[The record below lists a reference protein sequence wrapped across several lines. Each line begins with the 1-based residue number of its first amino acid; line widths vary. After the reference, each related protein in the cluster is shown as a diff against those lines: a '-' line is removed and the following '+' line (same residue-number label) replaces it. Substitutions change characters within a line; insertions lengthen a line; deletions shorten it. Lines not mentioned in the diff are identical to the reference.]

1 MHLEKM
7 HFLKRHIY
15 CSFLSMANS
24 PKEIVLKGIPASPGI
39 CHGDAML
46 FTQINIDVPLYDI
59 TEDQI
64 SKEKERFEKAII
76 TTREEILQIRDQ
88 VSNSLGEDEA
98 LIFDA
103 HLMVLEDNALITET
117 IQHLEQYKQ
126 NVESSF
132 NVVVE
137 RYINFFKTIEDEYLR
152 ERVSDIKD
160 VSRRVLNNLVGAKKN
175 GNLSAQQSRIIVS
188 EDISPSQAV
197 GFDKENLLGFITDSG
212 GATSHFVIM
221 SRSFKIPA
229 VVGLHNATE
238 KIKQND
244 YLLIDGY
251 EGLVFINPTADTIKE
266 YDRIANKQLE
276 IERTFQEELIEKT
289 ETLDG
294 HTIELMANIEA
305 SDDISKSIQDNFDGI
320 GLFRTESIYLKKNGM
335 PSEEEQFNEYASVVK
350 NANEKPVIIR
360 TLDIGGDKLINGV
373 HDDSFLGLRAIRFC
387 LENLTI
393 FKTQLRAILRASVFG
408 DIRIMYPMISGI
420 EELDKAN
427 YILNEVRDE
436 LLSEKIEFNP
446 NIQVGAMI
454 ELPSAVSIIDLL
466 ANKVDFFSVGTN
478 DLIQYLMAVD
488 RMDDRVSHLYQPT
501 HPAVLRSLKT
511 IFEQSNSNQKHVSVC
526 GEMAGEPIY
535 AALLIGLGARSLS
548 VSVSRLPEIKHYIRL
563 MNLDALKNL
572 INELMKLD
580 QAEPIEQKLSAFIEK
595 IKQ

>member
-1 MHLEKM
+1 MTNH
-7 HFLKRHIY
+7 
-15 CSFLSMANS
+15 A
-24 PKEIVLKGIPASPGI
+24 KEIVLKGIPASPGI
-39 CHGDAML
+39 CHGEAML
-46 FTQINIDVPLYDI
+46 FAQINIDVPLYR
-59 TEDQI
+59 I
-64 SKEKERFEKAII
+64 SENEVSVEKERFQKAILA
-76 TTREEILQIRDQ
+76 TREEIIQIRDQ

-117 IQHLEQYKQ
+117 IQHIEQNKQ
-126 NVESSF
+126 NVEYSF

-160 VSRRVLNNLVGAKKN
+160 VSRRVLNHLVGATKN
-175 GNLSAQQSRIIVS
+175 TSLSTPQNRIIVS
-188 EDISPSQAV
+188 EDITPSQAV
-197 GFDKENLLGFITDSG
+197 SFNKDNLLGFITDSG

-244 YLLIDGY
+244 YILIDGY
-251 EGLVFINPTADTIKE
+251 EGLVFINPSAETIKE
-266 YDRIANKQLE
+266 YDQIANKQRE
-276 IERTFQEELIEKT
+276 IERSFQEELVEKT

-294 HTIELMANIEA
+294 HSIELMANIEA
-305 SDDISKSIQDNFDGI
+305 SDDISASIQDSFDGI
-320 GLFRTESIYLKKNGM
+320 GLFRTESIYLMKNGL

-350 NANEKPVIIR
+350 NTNGKPVIIR

-393 FKTQLRAILRASVFG
+393 FKTQLRAILRASIFG
-408 DIRIMYPMISGI
+408 DIRIMYPMISGV

-427 YILNEVRDE
+427 YILDEVKEE
-436 LLSEKIEFNP
+436 LLAEEIAFDSD
-446 NIQVGAMI
+446 IQVGAMI

-501 HPAVLRSLKT
+501 HPAVLRSLKS
-511 IFEQSNSNQKHVSVC
+511 IFEQSDSNQKHVSVC

-535 AALLIGLGARSLS
+535 AALLIGLGAKSLS

-563 MNLDALKNL
+563 MNLGELKEL
-572 INELMKLD
+572 INELMTLD
-580 QAEPIEQKLSAFIEK
+580 QADPIEQKLKAFIEK
-595 IKQ
+595 L

>member
-1 MHLEKM
+1 
-7 HFLKRHIY
+7 
-15 CSFLSMANS
+15 MANNS
-24 PKEIVLKGIPASPGI
+24 KEVVLKGIPASPGI
-39 CHGDAML
+39 CHGFAML
-46 FTQINIDVPLYDI
+46 FAQINIDIPVYDI
-59 TEDQI
+59 SEDEI
-64 SKEKERFEKAII
+64 SIEKERFEKAII
-76 TTREEILQIRDQ
+76 ATREEIIQIRDQ
-88 VSNSLGEDEA
+88 VSNSLGKDEA

-117 IQHLEQYKQ
+117 IQHLEQNKQ
-126 NVESSF
+126 NVEYSF

-152 ERVSDIKD
+152 ERVSDIND
-160 VSRRVLNNLVGAKKN
+160 VSRRVLNNLVGAIKN
-175 GNLSAQQSRIIVS
+175 GGESTQQSRIIVS
-188 EDISPSQAV
+188 EDITPSQAV
-197 GFDKENLLGFITDSG
+197 GFDKNNLLGFITDSG

-221 SRSFKIPA
+221 SRSLKIPA

-238 KIKQND
+238 KIKPND

-251 EGLVFINPTADTIKE
+251 EGLAFINPTTETIKE
-266 YDRIANKQLE
+266 YDQIANKHLE
-276 IERTFQEELIEKT
+276 IERTFQEELVEKT

-294 HTIELMANIEA
+294 QSIELMANIE
-305 SDDISKSIQDNFDGI
+305 SSNDISESVQNSFDGI

-335 PSEEEQFNEYASVVK
+335 PSEEEQFEEYASVAK
-350 NANEKPVIIR
+350 NTNGKPVIIR

-408 DIRIMYPMISGI
+408 DIRIMYPMISGT

-427 YILNEVRDE
+427 YIFNEVKEE
-436 LLSEKIEFNP
+436 LLSEKIAFNP
-446 NIQVGAMI
+446 DIQVGAMI

-466 ANKVDFFSVGTN
+466 AKKVDFFSVGTN

-511 IFEQSNSNQKHVSVC
+511 IFEQSESNQKPVCVC
-526 GEMAGEPIY
+526 GEMAGDPIY

-548 VSVSRLPEIKHYIRL
+548 ASISRLPEIKHYIRL
-563 MNLDALKNL
+563 MNLGELKEL
-572 INELMKLD
+572 INELMTLD
-580 QAEPIEQKLSAFIEK
+580 QAEPIEQKLIAFLEK
-595 IKQ
+595 LKH

>member
-1 MHLEKM
+1 MTNH
-7 HFLKRHIY
+7 
-15 CSFLSMANS
+15 A
-24 PKEIVLKGIPASPGI
+24 KEIVLKGIPASPGI

-46 FTQINIDVPLYDI
+46 FAQINIDVPLYR
-59 TEDQI
+59 I
-64 SKEKERFEKAII
+64 SENEVSVEKERFQKAILA
-76 TTREEILQIRDQ
+76 TREEIIQIRDQ

-117 IQHLEQYKQ
+117 IQHIEQNKQ
-126 NVESSF
+126 NVEYSF

-137 RYINFFKTIEDEYLR
+137 RYINFFKTIEDEYLK

-160 VSRRVLNNLVGAKKN
+160 VSRRVLNHLVGATKN
-175 GNLSAQQSRIIVS
+175 TSLSTPQNRIIVS
-188 EDISPSQAV
+188 EDITPSQAV
-197 GFDKENLLGFITDSG
+197 SFNKDNLLGFITDSG

-244 YLLIDGY
+244 YILIDGY
-251 EGLVFINPTADTIKE
+251 EGLVFINPSAETIKE
-266 YDRIANKQLE
+266 YDQIANKQRE
-276 IERTFQEELIEKT
+276 IERSFQEELVEKT

-294 HTIELMANIEA
+294 HSIELMANIEA
-305 SDDISKSIQDNFDGI
+305 SDDISASIQDSFDGI
-320 GLFRTESIYLKKNGM
+320 GLFRTESIYLMKNGM

-350 NANEKPVIIR
+350 NTNGKPVIIR

-393 FKTQLRAILRASVFG
+393 FKTQLRAILRASIFG
-408 DIRIMYPMISGI
+408 DIRIMYPMISGV

-427 YILNEVRDE
+427 YILDEVKEE
-436 LLSEKIEFNP
+436 LLAEEIAFDSD
-446 NIQVGAMI
+446 IQVGAMI

-501 HPAVLRSLKT
+501 HPAVLRSLKS
-511 IFEQSNSNQKHVSVC
+511 IFEQSDINQKHVSVC

-535 AALLIGLGARSLS
+535 AALLIGLGAKSLS

-563 MNLDALKNL
+563 MNLGELKEL
-572 INELMKLD
+572 INELMTLD
-580 QAEPIEQKLSAFIEK
+580 QADPIEQKLKAFIEK
-595 IKQ
+595 L

>member
-1 MHLEKM
+1 MTN
-7 HFLKRHIY
+7 
-15 CSFLSMANS
+15 NS
-24 PKEIVLKGIPASPGI
+24 KEIVLKGIPASPGI
-39 CHGDAML
+39 CHGFAML
-46 FTQINIDVPLYDI
+46 FAQINIEIPIYRI
-59 TEDQI
+59 TGDEI
-64 SKEKERFEKAII
+64 SSEKDRFEKAII
-76 TTREEILQIRDQ
+76 ATREEIIQIRDQ

-117 IQHLEQYKQ
+117 IQHLEHNKQ
-126 NVESSF
+126 NVEYSF

-160 VSRRVLNNLVGAKKN
+160 VSRRVLNNLVGATKS
-175 GNLSAQQSRIIVS
+175 GTQFTQQSRIIVS
-188 EDISPSQAV
+188 EDITPSQAV
-197 GFDKENLLGFITDSG
+197 GFDKNNLLGFITDSG

-221 SRSFKIPA
+221 SRSLKIPA

-238 KIKQND
+238 KIKPND

-251 EGLVFINPTADTIKE
+251 EGLVFINPTSDTLKE
-266 YDRIANKQLE
+266 YDEIASKQLE
-276 IERTFQEELIEKT
+276 IERTFQEELVEKT

-294 HTIELMANIEA
+294 HSIELMANIEA
-305 SDDISKSIQDNFDGI
+305 SDDISESVQDSFDGI

-335 PSEEEQFNEYASVVK
+335 PSEEEQFEEYTSVAK
-350 NANEKPVIIR
+350 NAKGKPVIIR

-408 DIRIMYPMISGI
+408 DIRIMYPMISGT

-427 YILNEVRDE
+427 FIFNEVKEE
-436 LLSEKIEFNP
+436 LLSEKIAFNP
-446 NIQVGAMI
+446 KIQVGAMI

-466 ANKVDFFSVGTN
+466 AKKVDFFSVGTN

-501 HPAVLRSLKT
+501 HPAVLRSLKV
-511 IFEQSNSNQKHVSVC
+511 IFEQSESNQKPVCVC

-535 AALLIGLGARSLS
+535 ALLLIGLGARSLS
-548 VSVSRLPEIKHYIRL
+548 ASISRLPEIKHYIRL
-563 MNLDALKNL
+563 INLGELKEL
-572 INELMKLD
+572 INELMTLD
-580 QAEPIEQKLSAFIEK
+580 QAEPIKQKLSAFLEK
-595 IKQ
+595 IK

>member
-1 MHLEKM
+1 MTDH
-7 HFLKRHIY
+7 
-15 CSFLSMANS
+15 A
-24 PKEIVLKGIPASPGI
+24 KEIVLKGIPASPGI

-46 FTQINIDVPLYDI
+46 FAQINIDVPLYR
-59 TEDQI
+59 I
-64 SKEKERFEKAII
+64 SENEVSVEKERFQKAILA
-76 TTREEILQIRDQ
+76 TREEIIQIRDQ

-117 IQHLEQYKQ
+117 IQHIEQNKQ
-126 NVESSF
+126 NVEYSF

-160 VSRRVLNNLVGAKKN
+160 VSRRVLNHLVGATKN
-175 GNLSAQQSRIIVS
+175 TSLSTPQNRIIVS
-188 EDISPSQAV
+188 EDITPSQAV
-197 GFDKENLLGFITDSG
+197 SFNKDNLLGFITDSG

-244 YLLIDGY
+244 YILIDGY
-251 EGLVFINPTADTIKE
+251 EGLVFINPSAETVKE
-266 YDRIANKQLE
+266 YDQIANKQRE
-276 IERTFQEELIEKT
+276 IERSFQEELVEKT

-294 HTIELMANIEA
+294 HSIELMANIEA
-305 SDDISKSIQDNFDGI
+305 SDDISASIQDSFDGI
-320 GLFRTESIYLKKNGM
+320 GLFRTESIYLMKNGM
-335 PSEEEQFNEYASVVK
+335 PSEEEQFNEYTSVAK
-350 NANEKPVIIR
+350 NTNGKPVIIR

-393 FKTQLRAILRASVFG
+393 FKTQLRAILRASIFG
-408 DIRIMYPMISGI
+408 DIRIMYPMISGV

-427 YILNEVRDE
+427 YILNEVKEE
-436 LLSEKIEFNP
+436 LLAEEIAFDSD
-446 NIQVGAMI
+446 IQVGAMI

-501 HPAVLRSLKT
+501 HPAVLRALKS
-511 IFEQSNSNQKHVSVC
+511 IFEQSDSNQKHVSVC

-535 AALLIGLGARSLS
+535 AALLIGLGAKSLS

-563 MNLDALKNL
+563 MNLGELKEL
-572 INELMKLD
+572 INELMTLD
-580 QAEPIEQKLSAFIEK
+580 QSDPIEQKLKAFIEK
-595 IKQ
+595 L

>member
-1 MHLEKM
+1 
-7 HFLKRHIY
+7 
-15 CSFLSMANS
+15 MANNS
-24 PKEIVLKGIPASPGI
+24 KEVVLKGIPASPGI
-39 CHGDAML
+39 CHGFAML
-46 FTQINIDVPLYDI
+46 FAQINIDIPVYDI
-59 TEDQI
+59 SEDGI
-64 SKEKERFEKAII
+64 SIEKERFEKAII
-76 TTREEILQIRDQ
+76 ATREEIIQIRDQ
-88 VSNSLGEDEA
+88 VSNSLGKDEA

-117 IQHLEQYKQ
+117 IQHLEQNKQ
-126 NVESSF
+126 NVEYSF

-160 VSRRVLNNLVGAKKN
+160 VSRRVLNNLVGAIKN
-175 GNLSAQQSRIIVS
+175 GGQSTQQSRIIVS
-188 EDISPSQAV
+188 EDITPSQAV
-197 GFDKENLLGFITDSG
+197 GFDKNNLLGFITDSG

-221 SRSFKIPA
+221 SRSLKIPA

-238 KIKQND
+238 KIKPND

-251 EGLVFINPTADTIKE
+251 EGLVFINPTTETIKE
-266 YDRIANKQLE
+266 YDQIANKHLE
-276 IERTFQEELIEKT
+276 IERTFQEELVEKT

-294 HTIELMANIEA
+294 QSIELMANIE
-305 SDDISKSIQDNFDGI
+305 SSNDISESVQNSFDGI

-335 PSEEEQFNEYASVVK
+335 PSEEEQFEEYASVAK
-350 NANEKPVIIR
+350 NTNEKPVIIR

-408 DIRIMYPMISGI
+408 DIRIMYPMISGT

-427 YILNEVRDE
+427 YIFNEVKEE
-436 LLSEKIEFNP
+436 LLSEKIAFNP
-446 NIQVGAMI
+446 DIQVGAMI

-466 ANKVDFFSVGTN
+466 AKKVDFFSIGTN

-511 IFEQSNSNQKHVSVC
+511 IFEQSESNQKPVCVC
-526 GEMAGEPIY
+526 GEMAGDPIY

-548 VSVSRLPEIKHYIRL
+548 ASISRLPEIKHYIRL
-563 MNLDALKNL
+563 MNLGELKEL
-572 INELMKLD
+572 INELMTLD
-580 QAEPIEQKLSAFIEK
+580 QAEPIEQKLIAFLENLK
-595 IKQ
+595 H

>member
-1 MHLEKM
+1 MTNH
-7 HFLKRHIY
+7 
-15 CSFLSMANS
+15 A
-24 PKEIVLKGIPASPGI
+24 KEIVLKGIPASPGI

-46 FTQINIDVPLYDI
+46 FAQINIDVPLYR
-59 TEDQI
+59 I
-64 SKEKERFEKAII
+64 SENEVSVEKERFQKAILA
-76 TTREEILQIRDQ
+76 TREEIIQIRDQ

-117 IQHLEQYKQ
+117 IQHIEQNKQ
-126 NVESSF
+126 NVEYSF

-160 VSRRVLNNLVGAKKN
+160 VSRRVLNHLVGATKN
-175 GNLSAQQSRIIVS
+175 TSLSTPQNRIIVS
-188 EDISPSQAV
+188 EDITPSQAV
-197 GFDKENLLGFITDSG
+197 SFNKDNLLGFITDSG

-244 YLLIDGY
+244 YILIDGY
-251 EGLVFINPTADTIKE
+251 EGLVFINPSAETIKE
-266 YDRIANKQLE
+266 YDQIANKQRE
-276 IERTFQEELIEKT
+276 IERSFQEELVEKT

-294 HTIELMANIEA
+294 HSIELMANIEA
-305 SDDISKSIQDNFDGI
+305 SDDISASIQDSFDGI
-320 GLFRTESIYLKKNGM
+320 GLFRTESIYLMKNGM

-350 NANEKPVIIR
+350 NTNGKPVIIR

-393 FKTQLRAILRASVFG
+393 FKTQLRAILRASIFG
-408 DIRIMYPMISGI
+408 DIRIMYPMISGV

-427 YILNEVRDE
+427 YILDEVKEE
-436 LLSEKIEFNP
+436 LLAEEIAFDSD
-446 NIQVGAMI
+446 IQVGAMI

-501 HPAVLRSLKT
+501 HPAVLRSLKS
-511 IFEQSNSNQKHVSVC
+511 IFEQSDSNQKHVSVC

-535 AALLIGLGARSLS
+535 AALLIGLGAKSLS
-548 VSVSRLPEIKHYIRL
+548 VSVSRLPEIKHFIRL
-563 MNLDALKNL
+563 MNLGELKEL
-572 INELMKLD
+572 INELMTLD
-580 QAEPIEQKLSAFIEK
+580 QADPIEQKLKAFIEK
-595 IKQ
+595 L

>member
-1 MHLEKM
+1 MTNH
-7 HFLKRHIY
+7 
-15 CSFLSMANS
+15 A
-24 PKEIVLKGIPASPGI
+24 KEIVLKGIPASPGI

-46 FTQINIDVPLYDI
+46 FAQINIDVPLYR
-59 TEDQI
+59 I
-64 SKEKERFEKAII
+64 SENEVSVEKERFQKAILA
-76 TTREEILQIRDQ
+76 TREEIIQIRDQ

-117 IQHLEQYKQ
+117 IQHIEQNKQ
-126 NVESSF
+126 NVEYSF

-160 VSRRVLNNLVGAKKN
+160 VSRRVLNHLVGATKN
-175 GNLSAQQSRIIVS
+175 TSLSTPQNRIIVS
-188 EDISPSQAV
+188 EDITPSQAV
-197 GFDKENLLGFITDSG
+197 SFNKDNLLGFITDSG

-244 YLLIDGY
+244 YILIDGY
-251 EGLVFINPTADTIKE
+251 EGLVFINPSSETIKE
-266 YDRIANKQLE
+266 YDQIANKQRE
-276 IERTFQEELIEKT
+276 IERSFQEELAEKT

-294 HTIELMANIEA
+294 HSIELMANIEA
-305 SDDISKSIQDNFDGI
+305 SDDISASIQDSFDGI
-320 GLFRTESIYLKKNGM
+320 GLFRTESIYLMKNGM
-335 PSEEEQFNEYASVVK
+335 PSEEEQFNEYASVAK
-350 NANEKPVIIR
+350 NTNGKPVIIR

-393 FKTQLRAILRASVFG
+393 FKTQLRAILRASIFG

-427 YILNEVRDE
+427 YILDEVKEE
-436 LLSEKIEFNP
+436 LLAEEIAFDSD
-446 NIQVGAMI
+446 IQVGAMI

-501 HPAVLRSLKT
+501 HPAVLRSLKS
-511 IFEQSNSNQKHVSVC
+511 IFEQSDSNQKHVSVC

-535 AALLIGLGARSLS
+535 AALLIGLGAKSLS

-563 MNLDALKNL
+563 MNIGELKEL
-572 INELMKLD
+572 INELMTLD
-580 QAEPIEQKLSAFIEK
+580 QADTIEQKLKAFIEK
-595 IKQ
+595 L

>member
-1 MHLEKM
+1 MTNH
-7 HFLKRHIY
+7 
-15 CSFLSMANS
+15 A
-24 PKEIVLKGIPASPGI
+24 KEIVLKGIPASPGI

-46 FTQINIDVPLYDI
+46 FAQINIDVPLYR
-59 TEDQI
+59 I
-64 SKEKERFEKAII
+64 SENEVSVEKERFQKAILA
-76 TTREEILQIRDQ
+76 TREEIIQIRDQ

-117 IQHLEQYKQ
+117 IQHIEQNKQ
-126 NVESSF
+126 NVEYSF

-160 VSRRVLNNLVGAKKN
+160 VARRVLNHLVGATKN
-175 GNLSAQQSRIIVS
+175 TSLSTPQNRIIVS
-188 EDISPSQAV
+188 EDITPSQAV
-197 GFDKENLLGFITDSG
+197 SFNKDNLLGFITDSG

-244 YLLIDGY
+244 YILIDGY
-251 EGLVFINPTADTIKE
+251 EGLVFINPSAETIKE
-266 YDRIANKQLE
+266 YDQIANKQRE
-276 IERTFQEELIEKT
+276 IERSFQEELVEKT

-294 HTIELMANIEA
+294 HSIELMANIEA
-305 SDDISKSIQDNFDGI
+305 SDDISASIQDSFDGI
-320 GLFRTESIYLKKNGM
+320 GLFRTESIYLMKNGM

-350 NANEKPVIIR
+350 NTNGKPVIIR

-393 FKTQLRAILRASVFG
+393 FKTQLRAILRASIFG
-408 DIRIMYPMISGI
+408 DIRIMYPMISGV

-427 YILNEVRDE
+427 YILDEVKEE
-436 LLSEKIEFNP
+436 LLAEEIAFDSD
-446 NIQVGAMI
+446 IQVGAMI

-501 HPAVLRSLKT
+501 HPAVLRSLKS
-511 IFEQSNSNQKHVSVC
+511 IFEQSDSNQKHVSVC

-535 AALLIGLGARSLS
+535 AALLIGLGAKSLS

-563 MNLDALKNL
+563 MNLGELKEL
-572 INELMKLD
+572 INELMTLD
-580 QAEPIEQKLSAFIEK
+580 QADPIEQKLKAFIEK
-595 IKQ
+595 L

>member
-1 MHLEKM
+1 MTN
-7 HFLKRHIY
+7 
-15 CSFLSMANS
+15 NS
-24 PKEIVLKGIPASPGI
+24 KEIVLKGIPASPGI
-39 CHGDAML
+39 CHGFAML
-46 FTQINIDVPLYDI
+46 FAQINIEIPIYRI
-59 TEDQI
+59 TGDEI
-64 SKEKERFEKAII
+64 SSEKDRFEKAII
-76 TTREEILQIRDQ
+76 ATREEIIQIRDQ

-117 IQHLEQYKQ
+117 IQHLEQNKQ
-126 NVESSF
+126 NVEYSF

-160 VSRRVLNNLVGAKKN
+160 VSRRVLNNLVGATKS
-175 GNLSAQQSRIIVS
+175 GTQFTQQSRIIVS
-188 EDISPSQAV
+188 EDITPSQAV
-197 GFDKENLLGFITDSG
+197 GFDKNNLLGFITDSG

-221 SRSFKIPA
+221 SRSLKIPA

-238 KIKQND
+238 KIKPND

-251 EGLVFINPTADTIKE
+251 EGLVFINPTSDTLKE
-266 YDRIANKQLE
+266 YDEIASKQLE
-276 IERTFQEELIEKT
+276 IERTFQEELVEKT

-294 HTIELMANIEA
+294 HSIELMANIEA
-305 SDDISKSIQDNFDGI
+305 SDDISESVQDSFDGI

-335 PSEEEQFNEYASVVK
+335 PSEEEQFEEYTSVAK
-350 NANEKPVIIR
+350 NAKGKPVIIR

-408 DIRIMYPMISGI
+408 DIRIMYPMISGT

-427 YILNEVRDE
+427 FIFNEVKEE
-436 LLSEKIEFNP
+436 LLSEKIAFNP
-446 NIQVGAMI
+446 KIQVGAMI

-466 ANKVDFFSVGTN
+466 AKKVDFFSVGTN

-501 HPAVLRSLKT
+501 HPAVLRSLKV
-511 IFEQSNSNQKHVSVC
+511 IFEQSESNQKPVCVC
-526 GEMAGEPIY
+526 GELAGEPIY
-535 AALLIGLGARSLS
+535 ALLLIGLGARSLS
-548 VSVSRLPEIKHYIRL
+548 ASISRLPEIKHYIRL
-563 MNLDALKNL
+563 INLGELKEL
-572 INELMKLD
+572 INELMTLD
-580 QAEPIEQKLSAFIEK
+580 QAEPIEQKLSAFLEK
-595 IKQ
+595 IK

>member
-1 MHLEKM
+1 
-7 HFLKRHIY
+7 
-15 CSFLSMANS
+15 MANNS
-24 PKEIVLKGIPASPGI
+24 KEIVLKGIPASPGI
-39 CHGDAML
+39 CHGFAML
-46 FTQINIDVPLYDI
+46 FAQINIDIPVYDI
-59 TEDQI
+59 SEDGI
-64 SKEKERFEKAII
+64 SIEKERFEKAII
-76 TTREEILQIRDQ
+76 ATREEIIQIRDQ
-88 VSNSLGEDEA
+88 VSNSLGKDEA

-117 IQHLEQYKQ
+117 IQHLEQNKQ
-126 NVESSF
+126 NVEYSF

-160 VSRRVLNNLVGAKKN
+160 VSRRVLNNLVGAIKN
-175 GNLSAQQSRIIVS
+175 GGESTQQSRIIVS
-188 EDISPSQAV
+188 EDITPSQAV
-197 GFDKENLLGFITDSG
+197 GFDKNNLLGFITDSG

-221 SRSFKIPA
+221 SRSLKIPA

-238 KIKQND
+238 KIKPND

-251 EGLVFINPTADTIKE
+251 EGLVFINPTTETIKE
-266 YDRIANKQLE
+266 YDQIANKHLE
-276 IERTFQEELIEKT
+276 IERTFQEELVEKT

-294 HTIELMANIEA
+294 QSIELMANIE
-305 SDDISKSIQDNFDGI
+305 SSNDLSESVQNSFDGI

-335 PSEEEQFNEYASVVK
+335 PSEEEQFEEYTSVAK
-350 NANEKPVIIR
+350 NTNGKPVIIR

-408 DIRIMYPMISGI
+408 DIRIMYPMISGT

-427 YILNEVRDE
+427 YIFNEVKEE
-436 LLSEKIEFNP
+436 LLSEKIAFNP
-446 NIQVGAMI
+446 DIQVGAMI

-466 ANKVDFFSVGTN
+466 AKKVDFFSVGTN

-511 IFEQSNSNQKHVSVC
+511 IFEQSESNQKPVCVC
-526 GEMAGEPIY
+526 GEMAGDPIY

-548 VSVSRLPEIKHYIRL
+548 ASISRLPEIKHYIRL
-563 MNLDALKNL
+563 MNLGELKEL
-572 INELMKLD
+572 INELMTLD
-580 QAEPIEQKLSAFIEK
+580 QAEPIEQKLIAFLEK
-595 IKQ
+595 LKH

>member
-1 MHLEKM
+1 MTKH
-7 HFLKRHIY
+7 
-15 CSFLSMANS
+15 S
-24 PKEIVLKGIPASPGI
+24 KEIVLKGIPASPGI

-46 FTQINIDVPLYDI
+46 FAQINIDVPLYR
-59 TEDQI
+59 I
-64 SKEKERFEKAII
+64 SENEVSVEKERFQKAILA
-76 TTREEILQIRDQ
+76 TREEIIQIRDQ

-117 IQHLEQYKQ
+117 IQHIEQNKQ
-126 NVESSF
+126 NVEYSF

-160 VSRRVLNNLVGAKKN
+160 VSRRVLNHLVGATKN
-175 GNLSAQQSRIIVS
+175 TSLSTPQNRIIVS
-188 EDISPSQAV
+188 EDITPSQAV
-197 GFDKENLLGFITDSG
+197 SFNKDNLLGFITDSG

-244 YLLIDGY
+244 YILIDGY
-251 EGLVFINPTADTIKE
+251 EGLVFINPSAETIKE
-266 YDRIANKQLE
+266 YDQIANKQRE
-276 IERTFQEELIEKT
+276 IERSFQEELVEKT

-294 HTIELMANIEA
+294 HSIELMANIEA
-305 SDDISKSIQDNFDGI
+305 SDDISASIQDSFDGI
-320 GLFRTESIYLKKNGM
+320 GLFRTESIYLMKNGM

-350 NANEKPVIIR
+350 NTNGKPVIIR

-393 FKTQLRAILRASVFG
+393 FKTQLRAILRASIFG
-408 DIRIMYPMISGI
+408 DIRIMYPMISGV

-427 YILNEVRDE
+427 YILDEVKEE
-436 LLSEKIEFNP
+436 LLAEEIAFDSD
-446 NIQVGAMI
+446 IQVGAMI

-501 HPAVLRSLKT
+501 HPAVLRSLKS
-511 IFEQSNSNQKHVSVC
+511 IFEQSDSNQKHVSVC

-535 AALLIGLGARSLS
+535 AALLIGLGAKSLS

-563 MNLDALKNL
+563 MNLGELKEL
-572 INELMKLD
+572 INELMTLD
-580 QAEPIEQKLSAFIEK
+580 QADPIEQKLKAFIEK
-595 IKQ
+595 L

>member
-1 MHLEKM
+1 MTKH
-7 HFLKRHIY
+7 
-15 CSFLSMANS
+15 S
-24 PKEIVLKGIPASPGI
+24 KEIVLKGIPASPGI

-46 FTQINIDVPLYDI
+46 FAQINIDVPLYR
-59 TEDQI
+59 I
-64 SKEKERFEKAII
+64 SENEVSVEKERFQKAILA
-76 TTREEILQIRDQ
+76 TREEIIQIRDQ

-117 IQHLEQYKQ
+117 IQHIEQNKQ
-126 NVESSF
+126 NVEYSF

-160 VSRRVLNNLVGAKKN
+160 VSRRVLNHLVGATKN
-175 GNLSAQQSRIIVS
+175 TSLSTPQNRIIVS
-188 EDISPSQAV
+188 EDITPSQAV
-197 GFDKENLLGFITDSG
+197 SFNKDNLLGFITDSG

-244 YLLIDGY
+244 YILIDGY
-251 EGLVFINPTADTIKE
+251 EGLVFINPSAETIKE
-266 YDRIANKQLE
+266 YDQIANKQRE
-276 IERTFQEELIEKT
+276 IERSFQEELVEKT

-294 HTIELMANIEA
+294 HSIELMANIEA
-305 SDDISKSIQDNFDGI
+305 SDDISASIQDSFDGI
-320 GLFRTESIYLKKNGM
+320 GLFRTESIYLMKNGL

-350 NANEKPVIIR
+350 NTNGKPVIIR

-393 FKTQLRAILRASVFG
+393 FKTQLRAILRASIFG
-408 DIRIMYPMISGI
+408 DIRIMYPMISGV

-427 YILNEVRDE
+427 YILDEVKEE
-436 LLSEKIEFNP
+436 LLAEEIAFDSD
-446 NIQVGAMI
+446 IQVGAMI

-501 HPAVLRSLKT
+501 HPAVLRSLKS
-511 IFEQSNSNQKHVSVC
+511 IFEQSDSNQKHVSVC

-535 AALLIGLGARSLS
+535 AALLIGLGAKSLS

-563 MNLDALKNL
+563 MNLGELKEL
-572 INELMKLD
+572 INELMTLD
-580 QAEPIEQKLSAFIEK
+580 QADPIEQKLKAFIEK
-595 IKQ
+595 L

>member
-1 MHLEKM
+1 MTNH
-7 HFLKRHIY
+7 
-15 CSFLSMANS
+15 A
-24 PKEIVLKGIPASPGI
+24 KEIVLKGIPASPGI

-46 FTQINIDVPLYDI
+46 FAQINIDVPLYR
-59 TEDQI
+59 I
-64 SKEKERFEKAII
+64 SENEVSVEKERFQKAILA
-76 TTREEILQIRDQ
+76 TREEIIQIRDQ

-117 IQHLEQYKQ
+117 IQHIEQNKQ
-126 NVESSF
+126 NVEYSF

-137 RYINFFKTIEDEYLR
+137 RYINFFKRIEDEYLR

-160 VSRRVLNNLVGAKKN
+160 VSRRVLNHLVGATKKTS
-175 GNLSAQQSRIIVS
+175 LSTPQNRIIVS
-188 EDISPSQAV
+188 EDITPSQAV
-197 GFDKENLLGFITDSG
+197 SFNKDNLLGFITDSG

-244 YLLIDGY
+244 YILIDGY
-251 EGLVFINPTADTIKE
+251 EGLVFINPSADTIKE
-266 YDRIANKQLE
+266 YDQIANKQRE
-276 IERTFQEELIEKT
+276 IERSFQEELVEKT

-294 HTIELMANIEA
+294 HNIELMANIEA
-305 SDDISKSIQDNFDGI
+305 SDDISASIQDSFDGI
-320 GLFRTESIYLKKNGM
+320 GLFRTESIYLMKNGM
-335 PSEEEQFNEYASVVK
+335 PSEEEQFNEYTSVVK
-350 NANEKPVIIR
+350 NTNGKPVIIR

-393 FKTQLRAILRASVFG
+393 FKTQLRAILRASIFG
-408 DIRIMYPMISGI
+408 DIRIMYPMISGV

-427 YILNEVRDE
+427 YILDEIKEE
-436 LLSEKIEFNP
+436 LLAEEIAFDSD
-446 NIQVGAMI
+446 IQVGAMI

-501 HPAVLRSLKT
+501 HPAVLRSLKS
-511 IFEQSNSNQKHVSVC
+511 IFEQSDSNQKHVSVC

-535 AALLIGLGARSLS
+535 AALLIGLGAKSLS

-563 MNLDALKNL
+563 MNLGELKEL
-572 INELMKLD
+572 INELMTLD
-580 QAEPIEQKLSAFIEK
+580 QADPIEQKLKAFIEK
-595 IKQ
+595 L

>member
-1 MHLEKM
+1 
-7 HFLKRHIY
+7 
-15 CSFLSMANS
+15 MANS

>member
-1 MHLEKM
+1 MTN
-7 HFLKRHIY
+7 
-15 CSFLSMANS
+15 NS
-24 PKEIVLKGIPASPGI
+24 KEIVLKGIPASPGI
-39 CHGDAML
+39 CHGFAML
-46 FTQINIDVPLYDI
+46 FAQINIEIPIYRI
-59 TEDQI
+59 TGDEI
-64 SKEKERFEKAII
+64 SSEKDRFEKAII
-76 TTREEILQIRDQ
+76 ATREEIIQIRDQ

-117 IQHLEQYKQ
+117 IQHLEQNKQ
-126 NVESSF
+126 NVEYSF

-160 VSRRVLNNLVGAKKN
+160 VSRRVLNNLVGATKS
-175 GNLSAQQSRIIVS
+175 GTQFTQQSRIIVS
-188 EDISPSQAV
+188 EDITPSQAV
-197 GFDKENLLGFITDSG
+197 GFDKNNLLGFITDSG

-221 SRSFKIPA
+221 SRSLKIPA

-238 KIKQND
+238 KIKPND

-251 EGLVFINPTADTIKE
+251 EGLVFINPTSDTLKE
-266 YDRIANKQLE
+266 YDEIASKQLE
-276 IERTFQEELIEKT
+276 IERTFQEELVEKT

-294 HTIELMANIEA
+294 HSIELMANIEA
-305 SDDISKSIQDNFDGI
+305 SDDISESVQDSFDGI

-335 PSEEEQFNEYASVVK
+335 PSEEEQFEEYTSVAK
-350 NANEKPVIIR
+350 NAKGKPVIIR

-408 DIRIMYPMISGI
+408 DIRIMYPMISGT

-427 YILNEVRDE
+427 FIFNEVKEE
-436 LLSEKIEFNP
+436 LLSEKIAFNP
-446 NIQVGAMI
+446 KIQVGAMI

-466 ANKVDFFSVGTN
+466 AKKVDFFSVGTN

-501 HPAVLRSLKT
+501 HPAVLRSLKV
-511 IFEQSNSNQKHVSVC
+511 IFEQSESNQKPVCVC

-535 AALLIGLGARSLS
+535 ALLLIGLGARSLS
-548 VSVSRLPEIKHYIRL
+548 ASISRLPEIKHYIRL
-563 MNLDALKNL
+563 INLSELKEL
-572 INELMKLD
+572 INELMTLD
-580 QAEPIEQKLSAFIEK
+580 QAEPIEQKLSAFLEK
-595 IKQ
+595 IK

>member
-1 MHLEKM
+1 MTNH
-7 HFLKRHIY
+7 
-15 CSFLSMANS
+15 A
-24 PKEIVLKGIPASPGI
+24 KEIVLKGIPASPGI

-46 FTQINIDVPLYDI
+46 FAQINIDVPLYR
-59 TEDQI
+59 I
-64 SKEKERFEKAII
+64 SENEVSVEKERFQKAILA
-76 TTREEILQIRDQ
+76 TRVEIIQIRNQ

-117 IQHLEQYKQ
+117 IQHIEQNKQ
-126 NVESSF
+126 NVEYSF

-160 VSRRVLNNLVGAKKN
+160 VSRRVLNHLVGATKN
-175 GNLSAQQSRIIVS
+175 TSLSTPQNRIIVS
-188 EDISPSQAV
+188 EDITPSQAV
-197 GFDKENLLGFITDSG
+197 SFNKDNLLGFITDSG

-244 YLLIDGY
+244 YILIDGY
-251 EGLVFINPTADTIKE
+251 KGLVFINPSAETIKE
-266 YDRIANKQLE
+266 YDQIANKQRE
-276 IERTFQEELIEKT
+276 IERSFQEELVEKT

-294 HTIELMANIEA
+294 HSIELMANIEA
-305 SDDISKSIQDNFDGI
+305 SDDISASIQDSFDGI
-320 GLFRTESIYLKKNGM
+320 GLFRTESIYLMKNGM

-350 NANEKPVIIR
+350 NTNGKPVIIR

-393 FKTQLRAILRASVFG
+393 FKTQLRAILRASIFG
-408 DIRIMYPMISGI
+408 DIRIMYPMISGV

-427 YILNEVRDE
+427 YILDEVKEE
-436 LLSEKIEFNP
+436 LLAEEIAFDSD
-446 NIQVGAMI
+446 IQVGAMI

-501 HPAVLRSLKT
+501 HPAVLRSLKS
-511 IFEQSNSNQKHVSVC
+511 IFEQSDSNQKHVSVC

-535 AALLIGLGARSLS
+535 AALLIGLGAKSLS

-563 MNLDALKNL
+563 MNLSELKEL
-572 INELMKLD
+572 INELMTLD
-580 QAEPIEQKLSAFIEK
+580 QADPIEQKLKAFIEK
-595 IKQ
+595 L

>member
-1 MHLEKM
+1 MTNH
-7 HFLKRHIY
+7 
-15 CSFLSMANS
+15 A
-24 PKEIVLKGIPASPGI
+24 KEIVLKGIPASPGI

-46 FTQINIDVPLYDI
+46 FAQINIDVPLYR
-59 TEDQI
+59 I
-64 SKEKERFEKAII
+64 SENEVSVEKERFQKAILA
-76 TTREEILQIRDQ
+76 TREEIIQIRDQ

-103 HLMVLEDNALITET
+103 HLMVLEDKALITET
-117 IQHLEQYKQ
+117 IQHIEQNKQ
-126 NVESSF
+126 NVEYSF

-160 VSRRVLNNLVGAKKN
+160 VSRRVLNHLVGATKN
-175 GNLSAQQSRIIVS
+175 TSLSTPQNRIIVS
-188 EDISPSQAV
+188 EDITPSQAV
-197 GFDKENLLGFITDSG
+197 SFNKDNLLGFITDSG

-244 YLLIDGY
+244 YILIDGY
-251 EGLVFINPTADTIKE
+251 EGLVFINPSAETIKE
-266 YDRIANKQLE
+266 YDQIANKQRE
-276 IERTFQEELIEKT
+276 IERSFQEELVEKT

-294 HTIELMANIEA
+294 HSIELMANIEA
-305 SDDISKSIQDNFDGI
+305 SDDISASIQDSFDGI
-320 GLFRTESIYLKKNGM
+320 GLFRTESIYLMKNGL

-350 NANEKPVIIR
+350 NTNGKPVIIR

-393 FKTQLRAILRASVFG
+393 FKTQLRAILRASIFG
-408 DIRIMYPMISGI
+408 DIRIMYPMISGV

-427 YILNEVRDE
+427 YILNEVKEE
-436 LLSEKIEFNP
+436 LLAEEIAFDSD
-446 NIQVGAMI
+446 IQVGAMI

-501 HPAVLRSLKT
+501 HPAVLRSLKS
-511 IFEQSNSNQKHVSVC
+511 IFEQSDSNQKHVSVC

-535 AALLIGLGARSLS
+535 AALLIGLGAKSLS

-563 MNLDALKNL
+563 MNLGELKEL
-572 INELMKLD
+572 INELMTLD
-580 QAEPIEQKLSAFIEK
+580 QADPIEQKLKAFIEK
-595 IKQ
+595 L

>member
-1 MHLEKM
+1 MTNH
-7 HFLKRHIY
+7 
-15 CSFLSMANS
+15 A
-24 PKEIVLKGIPASPGI
+24 KEIVLKGIPASPGI

-46 FTQINIDVPLYDI
+46 FAQINIDVPLYR
-59 TEDQI
+59 I
-64 SKEKERFEKAII
+64 SENEVSVEKERFQKAILA
-76 TTREEILQIRDQ
+76 TREEIIQIRDQ

-117 IQHLEQYKQ
+117 IQHIEQNKQ
-126 NVESSF
+126 NVEYSF

-160 VSRRVLNNLVGAKKN
+160 VSRRVLNHLVGATKN
-175 GNLSAQQSRIIVS
+175 TSLSTPQNRIIVS
-188 EDISPSQAV
+188 EDITPSQAV
-197 GFDKENLLGFITDSG
+197 SFNKDNLLGFITDSG

-244 YLLIDGY
+244 YILIDGY
-251 EGLVFINPTADTIKE
+251 EGLVFINPSAETIKE
-266 YDRIANKQLE
+266 YDQIANKQRE
-276 IERTFQEELIEKT
+276 IERSFQEELVEKT

-294 HTIELMANIEA
+294 HNIELMANIEA
-305 SDDISKSIQDNFDGI
+305 SDDISASIQDSFDGI
-320 GLFRTESIYLKKNGM
+320 GLFRTESIYLMKNGM

-350 NANEKPVIIR
+350 NTNGKPVIIR

-393 FKTQLRAILRASVFG
+393 FKTQLRAILRASIFG
-408 DIRIMYPMISGI
+408 DIRIMYPMISGV

-427 YILNEVRDE
+427 YILDEVKEE
-436 LLSEKIEFNP
+436 LLAEEIAFDSD
-446 NIQVGAMI
+446 IQVGAMI

-501 HPAVLRSLKT
+501 HPAVLRSLKS
-511 IFEQSNSNQKHVSVC
+511 IFEQSDSNQKHVSVC

-535 AALLIGLGARSLS
+535 AALLIGLGAKSLS

-563 MNLDALKNL
+563 MNLGELKEL
-572 INELMKLD
+572 INELMTLD
-580 QAEPIEQKLSAFIEK
+580 QADPIEQKLKAFIEK
-595 IKQ
+595 L

>member
-1 MHLEKM
+1 MTNH
-7 HFLKRHIY
+7 
-15 CSFLSMANS
+15 A
-24 PKEIVLKGIPASPGI
+24 KEIVLKGIPASPGI

-46 FTQINIDVPLYDI
+46 FAQINIDVPLYR
-59 TEDQI
+59 I
-64 SKEKERFEKAII
+64 SENEVSVEKERFQKAILA
-76 TTREEILQIRDQ
+76 TRVEIIQIRNQ

-117 IQHLEQYKQ
+117 IQHIEQNKQ
-126 NVESSF
+126 NVEYSF

-160 VSRRVLNNLVGAKKN
+160 VSRRVLNHLVGATKN
-175 GNLSAQQSRIIVS
+175 TSLSTPQNRIIVS
-188 EDISPSQAV
+188 EDITPSQAV
-197 GFDKENLLGFITDSG
+197 SFNKDNLLGFITDSG

-244 YLLIDGY
+244 YILIDGY
-251 EGLVFINPTADTIKE
+251 KGLVFINPSAETIKE
-266 YDRIANKQLE
+266 YDQIANKQRE
-276 IERTFQEELIEKT
+276 IERSFQEELVEKT

-294 HTIELMANIEA
+294 HSIELMANIEA
-305 SDDISKSIQDNFDGI
+305 SDDISASIQDSFDGI
-320 GLFRTESIYLKKNGM
+320 GLFRTESIYLMKNGM

-350 NANEKPVIIR
+350 NTNGKPVIIR

-393 FKTQLRAILRASVFG
+393 FKTQLRAILRASIFG

-427 YILNEVRDE
+427 YILDEVKEE
-436 LLSEKIEFNP
+436 LLAEEIAFDSD
-446 NIQVGAMI
+446 IQVGAMI

-501 HPAVLRSLKT
+501 HPAVLRSLKS
-511 IFEQSNSNQKHVSVC
+511 IFKQSDSNQKHVSVC

-535 AALLIGLGARSLS
+535 AALLIGLGAKSLS

-563 MNLDALKNL
+563 MNLSELKEL
-572 INELMKLD
+572 INELMTLD
-580 QAEPIEQKLSAFIEK
+580 QADPIEQKLKAFIEK
-595 IKQ
+595 L

>member
-1 MHLEKM
+1 MTNH
-7 HFLKRHIY
+7 
-15 CSFLSMANS
+15 A
-24 PKEIVLKGIPASPGI
+24 KEIVLKGIPASPGI

-46 FTQINIDVPLYDI
+46 FAQINIDVPLYR
-59 TEDQI
+59 I
-64 SKEKERFEKAII
+64 SENEVSVEKERFQKAILA
-76 TTREEILQIRDQ
+76 TREEIIQIRDQ

-117 IQHLEQYKQ
+117 IQHIEQNKQ
-126 NVESSF
+126 NVEYSF

-160 VSRRVLNNLVGAKKN
+160 VSRRVLNHLVGATKN
-175 GNLSAQQSRIIVS
+175 TSLSTPQNRIIVS
-188 EDISPSQAV
+188 EDITPSQAV
-197 GFDKENLLGFITDSG
+197 SFNKDNLLGFITDSG

-244 YLLIDGY
+244 YILIDGY
-251 EGLVFINPTADTIKE
+251 EGLVFINPSAETIKE
-266 YDRIANKQLE
+266 YDQIANKQRE
-276 IERTFQEELIEKT
+276 IERSFQEELAEKT

-294 HTIELMANIEA
+294 HSIELMANIEA
-305 SDDISKSIQDNFDGI
+305 SDDISASIQDSFDGI
-320 GLFRTESIYLKKNGM
+320 GLFRTESIYLMKNGM

-350 NANEKPVIIR
+350 NTNGKPVIIR

-393 FKTQLRAILRASVFG
+393 FKTQLRAILRASIFG

-427 YILNEVRDE
+427 YILDEVKEE
-436 LLSEKIEFNP
+436 LLAEEIAFDSD
-446 NIQVGAMI
+446 IQVGAMI

-501 HPAVLRSLKT
+501 HPAVLRSLKS
-511 IFEQSNSNQKHVSVC
+511 IFEQSDSNQKHVSVC

-535 AALLIGLGARSLS
+535 AALLIGLGAKSLS

-563 MNLDALKNL
+563 MNIGELKEL
-572 INELMKLD
+572 INELMTLD
-580 QAEPIEQKLSAFIEK
+580 QADPIEQKLKAFIEK
-595 IKQ
+595 L

>member
-1 MHLEKM
+1 MTNH
-7 HFLKRHIY
+7 
-15 CSFLSMANS
+15 A
-24 PKEIVLKGIPASPGI
+24 KEIVLKGIPASPGI

-46 FTQINIDVPLYDI
+46 FAQINIDVPLYR
-59 TEDQI
+59 I
-64 SKEKERFEKAII
+64 SENEVSVEKERFQKAILA
-76 TTREEILQIRDQ
+76 TREEITQIRDQ

-117 IQHLEQYKQ
+117 IQHIEQNKQ
-126 NVESSF
+126 NVEYSF

-137 RYINFFKTIEDEYLR
+137 RYINFFKTIEDEYLK

-160 VSRRVLNNLVGAKKN
+160 VSRRVLNHLVGATKN
-175 GNLSAQQSRIIVS
+175 TSLSTPQNRIIVS
-188 EDISPSQAV
+188 EDITPSQAV
-197 GFDKENLLGFITDSG
+197 SFNKDNLLGFITDSG

-244 YLLIDGY
+244 YILIDGY
-251 EGLVFINPTADTIKE
+251 EGLVFINPSAETIKE
-266 YDRIANKQLE
+266 YDQIANKQRE
-276 IERTFQEELIEKT
+276 IERSFQEELVEKT

-294 HTIELMANIEA
+294 HSIELMANIEA
-305 SDDISKSIQDNFDGI
+305 SDDISASIQDSFDGI
-320 GLFRTESIYLKKNGM
+320 GLFRTESIYLMKNGM

-350 NANEKPVIIR
+350 NTNGKPVIIR

-393 FKTQLRAILRASVFG
+393 FKTQLRAILRASIFG
-408 DIRIMYPMISGI
+408 DIRIMYPMISGV

-427 YILNEVRDE
+427 YILDEVKEE
-436 LLSEKIEFNP
+436 LLAEEIAFDSD
-446 NIQVGAMI
+446 IQVGAMI

-501 HPAVLRSLKT
+501 HPAVLRSLKS
-511 IFEQSNSNQKHVSVC
+511 IFEQSDSNQKHVSVC

-535 AALLIGLGARSLS
+535 AALLIGLGAKSLS

-563 MNLDALKNL
+563 MNLGELKEL
-572 INELMKLD
+572 INELMTLD
-580 QAEPIEQKLSAFIEK
+580 QADPIEQKLKAFIEK
-595 IKQ
+595 L

>member
-1 MHLEKM
+1 
-7 HFLKRHIY
+7 
-15 CSFLSMANS
+15 MANNS
-24 PKEIVLKGIPASPGI
+24 KEVVLKGIPASPGI
-39 CHGDAML
+39 CHGFAML
-46 FTQINIDVPLYDI
+46 FAQINIDIPVYDI
-59 TEDQI
+59 SEDGI
-64 SKEKERFEKAII
+64 SIEKERFEKAII
-76 TTREEILQIRDQ
+76 ATREEIIQIRDQ
-88 VSNSLGEDEA
+88 VSNSLGKDEA

-117 IQHLEQYKQ
+117 IQHLEQNKQ
-126 NVESSF
+126 NVEYSF

-160 VSRRVLNNLVGAKKN
+160 VSRRVLNNLVGAIKN
-175 GNLSAQQSRIIVS
+175 GGQSTQHSRIIVS
-188 EDISPSQAV
+188 EDITPSQAV
-197 GFDKENLLGFITDSG
+197 GFDKNNLLGFITDSG

-221 SRSFKIPA
+221 SRSLKIPA

-238 KIKQND
+238 KIKPND

-251 EGLVFINPTADTIKE
+251 EGLVFINPTTETIKE
-266 YDRIANKQLE
+266 YDQIANKHLE
-276 IERTFQEELIEKT
+276 IERTFQEELVEKT

-294 HTIELMANIEA
+294 QSIELMANIE
-305 SDDISKSIQDNFDGI
+305 SSNDISESVQNSFDGI

-335 PSEEEQFNEYASVVK
+335 PSEEEQFEEYTSVAK
-350 NANEKPVIIR
+350 NTNGKPVIIR

-408 DIRIMYPMISGI
+408 DIRIMYPMISGT

-427 YILNEVRDE
+427 YIFNEVKEE
-436 LLSEKIEFNP
+436 LLSEKIAFNP
-446 NIQVGAMI
+446 DIQVGAMI

-466 ANKVDFFSVGTN
+466 AKKVDFFSVGTN

-511 IFEQSNSNQKHVSVC
+511 IFEQSESNQKPVCVC
-526 GEMAGEPIY
+526 GEMAGDPIY

-548 VSVSRLPEIKHYIRL
+548 ASISRLPEIKHYIRL
-563 MNLDALKNL
+563 MNLGELKEL
-572 INELMKLD
+572 INELMTLD
-580 QAEPIEQKLSAFIEK
+580 QAEPIEQKLIAFLEK
-595 IKQ
+595 LKH

>member
-1 MHLEKM
+1 
-7 HFLKRHIY
+7 
-15 CSFLSMANS
+15 MANNS
-24 PKEIVLKGIPASPGI
+24 KEVVLKGIPASPGI
-39 CHGDAML
+39 CHGFAML
-46 FTQINIDVPLYDI
+46 FAQINIDIPVYDI
-59 TEDQI
+59 SEDGI
-64 SKEKERFEKAII
+64 SIEKERFEKAII
-76 TTREEILQIRDQ
+76 ATREEIIQIRDQ
-88 VSNSLGEDEA
+88 VSNSLGKDEA

-117 IQHLEQYKQ
+117 IQHLEQNKQ
-126 NVESSF
+126 NVEYSF

-160 VSRRVLNNLVGAKKN
+160 VSRRVLNNLVGAIKN
-175 GNLSAQQSRIIVS
+175 GGESTQQSRIIVS
-188 EDISPSQAV
+188 EDITPSQAV
-197 GFDKENLLGFITDSG
+197 GFDKNNLLGFITDSG

-221 SRSFKIPA
+221 SRSLKIPA

-238 KIKQND
+238 KIKPND

-251 EGLVFINPTADTIKE
+251 EGLVFINPTTETIKE
-266 YDRIANKQLE
+266 YDQIANKHLE
-276 IERTFQEELIEKT
+276 IERTFQEELVEKT

-294 HTIELMANIEA
+294 QSIELMANIE
-305 SDDISKSIQDNFDGI
+305 SSNDISESVQNSFDGI

-335 PSEEEQFNEYASVVK
+335 PSEEEQFEEYTSVAK
-350 NANEKPVIIR
+350 NTNGKPVIIR

-408 DIRIMYPMISGI
+408 DIRIMYPMISGT

-427 YILNEVRDE
+427 YIFNEVKEE
-436 LLSEKIEFNP
+436 LLSEKIAFNP
-446 NIQVGAMI
+446 DIQVGAMI

-466 ANKVDFFSVGTN
+466 AKKVDFFSVGTN

-511 IFEQSNSNQKHVSVC
+511 IFEQSESNQKPVCVC
-526 GEMAGEPIY
+526 GEMAGDPIY

-548 VSVSRLPEIKHYIRL
+548 ASISRLPEIKHYIRL
-563 MNLDALKNL
+563 MNLGELKEL
-572 INELMKLD
+572 INELMTLD
-580 QAEPIEQKLSAFIEK
+580 QAEPIEQKLIAFLEK
-595 IKQ
+595 LKH

>member
-1 MHLEKM
+1 MTNH
-7 HFLKRHIY
+7 
-15 CSFLSMANS
+15 A
-24 PKEIVLKGIPASPGI
+24 KEIVLKGIPASPGI

-46 FTQINIDVPLYDI
+46 FAQINIDVPLYR
-59 TEDQI
+59 I
-64 SKEKERFEKAII
+64 SENEVSVEKERFQKAILA
-76 TTREEILQIRDQ
+76 TREEIIQIRDQ

-117 IQHLEQYKQ
+117 IQHIEQNKQ
-126 NVESSF
+126 NVEYSF

-160 VSRRVLNNLVGAKKN
+160 VSRRVLNHLVGATKN
-175 GNLSAQQSRIIVS
+175 TSLSTSQNRIIVS
-188 EDISPSQAV
+188 EDITPSQAV
-197 GFDKENLLGFITDSG
+197 SFNKNNLLGFITDSG

-244 YLLIDGY
+244 YILIDGY
-251 EGLVFINPTADTIKE
+251 EGLVFINPSADTIKE
-266 YDRIANKQLE
+266 YDQIANKQRE
-276 IERTFQEELIEKT
+276 IERSFQEELVEKT

-294 HTIELMANIEA
+294 HNIELMANIEA
-305 SDDISKSIQDNFDGI
+305 SDDISASIQDSFDGI
-320 GLFRTESIYLKKNGM
+320 GLFRTESIYLMKNGM
-335 PSEEEQFNEYASVVK
+335 PSEEEQFNEYTSVVK
-350 NANEKPVIIR
+350 NTNGKPVIIR

-393 FKTQLRAILRASVFG
+393 FKTQLRAILRASIFG
-408 DIRIMYPMISGI
+408 DIRIMYPMISGV

-427 YILNEVRDE
+427 YILDEIKEE
-436 LLSEKIEFNP
+436 LLAEEIAFDSD
-446 NIQVGAMI
+446 IQVGAMI

-501 HPAVLRSLKT
+501 HPAVLRSLKS
-511 IFEQSNSNQKHVSVC
+511 IFEQSDSNQKHVSVC

-535 AALLIGLGARSLS
+535 AALLIGLGAKSLS

-563 MNLDALKNL
+563 MNLGELKEL
-572 INELMKLD
+572 INELMTLD
-580 QAEPIEQKLSAFIEK
+580 QADPIEQKLKAFIEK
-595 IKQ
+595 L